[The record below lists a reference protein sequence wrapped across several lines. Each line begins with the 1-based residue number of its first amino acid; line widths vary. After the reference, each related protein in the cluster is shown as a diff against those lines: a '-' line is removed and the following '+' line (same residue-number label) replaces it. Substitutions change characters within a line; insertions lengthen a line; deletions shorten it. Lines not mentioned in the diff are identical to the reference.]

1 MLYSVISC
9 VLDYVVFFFKCMIY
23 LITRCTYYLRTGG
36 KHTLQINFENVTKV
50 SGFRVWNYNKNSE
63 DSLRGVKTVK
73 ISADNRF
80 LGYSVFC
87 IAPGCD
93 GVEFGQTVYMGDVL
107 RPSRSRMPGLAS
119 ETTDSNNENNNNNNN
134 NNGNTLRY
142 ISPAIKQDFESP
154 VNPSGLLWKF
164 IFYENWFDGYYIG
177 LDAIEMFDIDG
188 NILNL
193 KQCGAD
199 VTATPHSLI
208 DLVPSGNRL
217 KSTFDPRTPEK
228 LFLPFRDKD
237 GFKKKEKSSSWL
249 APFSKSMSNDE
260 KISNSNRIKRKQIDI
275 INEKSKMNGNGRGQ
289 NNIDNISYEPSL
301 FEELVIPVNNVL
313 FVMFPYPVAV
323 SFIR

>member
-1 MLYSVISC
+1 
-9 VLDYVVFFFKCMIY
+9 MIT
-23 LITRCTYYLRTGG
+23 IYYLFLGG
-36 KHTLQINFENVTKV
+36 KHVLQINFDIVTKV

-93 GVEFGQTVYMGDVL
+93 GVEYGQTVYMGDVL
-107 RPSRSRMPGLAS
+107 RPNRSRMPGLAS
-119 ETTDSNNENNNNNNN
+119 ETIDGNNENNNNNNSNNNNNGNN

-154 VNPSGLLWKF
+154 LNPCGMLWKF

-199 VTATPHSLI
+199 VTATPHSLL
-208 DLVPSGNRL
+208 DLVPLGNRI
-217 KSTFDPRTPEK
+217 KSPPDPRTPEK

-249 APFSKSMSNDE
+249 APFSKSMSNEE
-260 KISNSNRIKRKQIDI
+260 KISNSNRIKRKQIDS
-275 INEKSKMNGNGRGQ
+275 INDKSRINGRGQ
-289 NNIDNISYEPSL
+289 SNDLIYEPSL
-301 FEELVIPVNNVL
+301 FEDLVIPVNNIL

>member
-1 MLYSVISC
+1 M
-9 VLDYVVFFFKCMIY
+9 
-23 LITRCTYYLRTGG
+23 TRFANCLLLGG
-36 KHTLQINFENVTKV
+36 KHVLQINFESVTKV

-80 LGYSVFC
+80 LGHSVFC

-107 RPSRSRMPGLAS
+107 RPNKSRMPGLA
-119 ETTDSNNENNNNNNN
+119 TDTMDSNNDNSNNNN
-134 NNGNTLRY
+134 NNGNYNNGNSLRY

-154 VNPSGLLWKF
+154 LNPSGMLWKF

-177 LDAIEMFDIDG
+177 LDAIEMFDVDG

-193 KQCGAD
+193 EQCGAD
-199 VTATPHSLI
+199 VTATPHSLL
-208 DLVPSGNRL
+208 DLVPPGNRM
-217 KSTFDPRTPEK
+217 KSTPDPRTPEK
-228 LFLPFRDKD
+228 LFLPFRDVD

-260 KISNSNRIKRKQIDI
+260 KISNSNRIKRKQIEI
-275 INEKSKMNGNGRGQ
+275 INEKSRMNGRAQ
-289 NNIDNISYEPSL
+289 NNDVLYQPAL

>member
-1 MLYSVISC
+1 M
-9 VLDYVVFFFKCMIY
+9 
-23 LITRCTYYLRTGG
+23 
-36 KHTLQINFENVTKV
+36 
-50 SGFRVWNYNKNSE
+50 
-63 DSLRGVKTVK
+63 
-73 ISADNRF
+73 
-80 LGYSVFC
+80 FC

-119 ETTDSNNENNNNNNN
+119 ETTDSNNENNSNNNNNNNNNGNNGNNGNN

-154 VNPSGLLWKF
+154 LNPSGLLWKF

-188 NILNL
+188 NLLNL

-208 DLVPSGNRL
+208 DLVPPSGSGNRL

-275 INEKSKMNGNGRGQ
+275 INEKSKMNGNNRGGQ
-289 NNIDNISYEPSL
+289 NINISYEPSS